1 MSEAQWK
8 YVFEKVYPQ
17 LELDETRQMIR
28 DAYEEGV
35 TRQELGSVVRR
46 ARFVDTIQVIFLKI
60 IMVVFVVNCLGYLV
74 DAS

>member
-8 YVFEKVYPQ
+8 YVFEKVYPE

-60 IMVVFVVNCLGYLV
+60 IMVVFVFNCLGYLV